1 MKTNK
6 TLKSPQKKGKCP
18 LKIESCS
25 HVQSLEAL
33 QELYFSTLSA
43 IPHAVVGL
51 KNRTIFFANEAVEK
65 IFGWKPDE
73 IVGKKTRIFYRND
86 EDYEEVA
93 KRFYPRL
100 EKQRTHIEDF
110 PCVTNDGQEI
120 LCRVS
125 AAVIGNVLTD
135 KRIVVMYE
143 DITNYK
149 KIEENLKKSEQKYR
163 ELVENANSII
173 LQWNSKGE
181 ISFINEFGLAFFG
194 YPEQEIIGRHVVG
207 TIVPETETTGR
218 DLSSL
223 MEKICLDTK
232 AFEHN
237 INENIRRDGSR
248 VWIAWT
254 NKVIFDENRKI
265 SEILSV
271 GTDIT
276 AIKTAEEELNA
287 YREHLEELVKERT
300 QQLEKAKSDL
310 ERSNLKL
317 QELDRLKSM
326 FIASMSHELRTPLNS
341 IIGFIG
347 MTLKGLSGELNE
359 EQRDNLS
366 RAYRSAQHLL
376 ALITDIIDISKIEA
390 GRLDSFPEIV
400 SLKEIVDSSITAIRP
415 QLNEKRL
422 TLTVDMPTDI
432 KLNTDK
438 KRLLQCLINLLSN
451 SIKYT
456 EKGGVT
462 VTIQKA
468 NSDIDIVVNDT
479 GIGIDEKD
487 IARVFQPFERLDS
500 HLQIKA
506 GGTGLG
512 LYLTRKIAAEILKG
526 NISVQSAKGYGSTFS
541 LRIPMDLNLSIK
553 DN

>member
-1 MKTNK
+1 
-6 TLKSPQKKGKCP
+6 
-18 LKIESCS
+18 
-25 HVQSLEAL
+25 
-33 QELYFSTLSA
+33 
-43 IPHAVVGL
+43 
-51 KNRTIFFANEAVEK
+51 
-65 IFGWKPDE
+65 
-73 IVGKKTRIFYRND
+73 
-86 EDYEEVA
+86 
-93 KRFYPRL
+93 
-100 EKQRTHIEDF
+100 
-110 PCVTNDGQEI
+110 
-120 LCRVS
+120 
-125 AAVIGNVLTD
+125 
-135 KRIVVMYE
+135 
-143 DITNYK
+143 
-149 KIEENLKKSEQKYR
+149 
-163 ELVENANSII
+163 
-173 LQWNSKGE
+173 
-181 ISFINEFGLAFFG
+181 
-194 YPEQEIIGRHVVG
+194 
-207 TIVPETETTGR
+207 
-218 DLSSL
+218 

-254 NKVIFDENRKI
+254 NKVVFDENRKI

-276 AIKTAEEELNA
+276 AIKTAEEELKTH
-287 YREHLEELVKERT
+287 REHLEELVKERT

-376 ALITDIIDISKIEA
+376 ALITDVIDISKIEA

-400 SLKEIVDSSITAIRP
+400 SLKEIVDRSITAILP

-456 EKGGVT
+456 EKGGIT

-512 LYLTRKIAAEILKG
+512 LYVTKKIADEILKG

-541 LRIPMDLNLSIK
+541 LRIPVDLNLSIK

>member
-1 MKTNK
+1 M
-6 TLKSPQKKGKCP
+6 
-18 LKIESCS
+18 
-25 HVQSLEAL
+25 
-33 QELYFSTLSA
+33 
-43 IPHAVVGL
+43 
-51 KNRTIFFANEAVEK
+51 
-65 IFGWKPDE
+65 
-73 IVGKKTRIFYRND
+73 
-86 EDYEEVA
+86 
-93 KRFYPRL
+93 
-100 EKQRTHIEDF
+100 
-110 PCVTNDGQEI
+110 
-120 LCRVS
+120 
-125 AAVIGNVLTD
+125 
-135 KRIVVMYE
+135 
-143 DITNYK
+143 
-149 KIEENLKKSEQKYR
+149 
-163 ELVENANSII
+163 
-173 LQWNSKGE
+173 
-181 ISFINEFGLAFFG
+181 
-194 YPEQEIIGRHVVG
+194 
-207 TIVPETETTGR
+207 
-218 DLSSL
+218 

-376 ALITDIIDISKIEA
+376 ALITEIIDISKIEA